1 MSRKRQSAPSCPR
14 SRHDLYALSFDFA
27 SGHCVPPHSHAEHQL
42 VYASTGV
49 MTVHTPAGTWVIPS
63 HRGVWVP
70 ARMVHSIEISGAV
83 SMRTLYISP
92 RVARSVGPGC
102 RALTIRPL
110 LRELI
115 LHAVELGKLGRRN
128 PEHARLIEVILD
140 QLEVAR
146 TAALHLPQPKDARA
160 RRIGQ
165 LLHDNPCDQRGL
177 EEIAHWAGA
186 SERTIQ
192 RCFLAETGLT
202 FGKWRQQLRLVHS
215 LRLLAA
221 GEKVTSVAL
230 EVGYD
235 SLSAFVSVF
244 RRAFGVTPGRYFESD
259 APHVRTG
266 GAGSSLNS

>member
-1 MSRKRQSAPSCPR
+1 
-14 SRHDLYALSFDFA
+14 
-27 SGHCVPPHSHAEHQL
+27 
-42 VYASTGV
+42 
-49 MTVHTPAGTWVIPS
+49 
-63 HRGVWVP
+63 
-70 ARMVHSIEISGAV
+70 MVHSIEISGAV

-92 RVARSVGPGC
+92 RIASSVGPGC

-115 LHAVELGKLGRRN
+115 LHAVELGRMSRRN
-128 PEHARLIEVILD
+128 PEHARLIEMILD

-146 TAALHLPQPKDARA
+146 TAALHLPQPKDPRA
-160 RRIGQ
+160 RRISQ
-165 LLHDNPCDQRGL
+165 LLHDNPSDQRGL
-177 EEIAHWAGA
+177 EEIARCAGA

-192 RCFLAETGLT
+192 RLFLADTGLT

-244 RRAFGVTPGRYFESD
+244 RRAFGITPGRYFDGHTRRSRG
-259 APHVRTG
+259 APLASARRL
-266 GAGSSLNS
+266 A